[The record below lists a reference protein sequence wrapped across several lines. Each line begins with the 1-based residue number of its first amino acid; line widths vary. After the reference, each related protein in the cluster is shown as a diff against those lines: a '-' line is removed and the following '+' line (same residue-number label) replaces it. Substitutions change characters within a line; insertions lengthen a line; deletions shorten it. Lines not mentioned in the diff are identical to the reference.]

1 MPRAEAFTSGPS
13 SPVTKYLEWSS
24 AERKFHYYDK
34 AAGKQVYLDLPM
46 KFIYLDSK
54 ATIKGFNPTFQSSI
68 YSNDV
73 ANTKNE
79 KFVVRSFK
87 SNLPLAEG
95 FYQDIKSKIE
105 EVGGKY
111 HASIYAFS
119 DTLGVVN
126 IAVKGDALK
135 EWSNFA
141 NASRKAFL
149 GCYIEVSGAE
159 ERKNGAVKYAVPV
172 FNVGGNISLATS
184 EESDKQYDEL
194 MAYFK
199 SRSTSTSAPS
209 DIVEAEVVEM
219 PQATVNQV
227 DEFDGLPF

>member
-34 AAGKQVYLDLPM
+34 TAGKQIYLDLPM

-54 ATIKGFNPTFQSSI
+54 ATIKGYNPATESSI

-79 KFVVRSFK
+79 ILVVRSFK
-87 SNLPLAEG
+87 GKFPLAEG
-95 FYQDIKSKIE
+95 FYQEIKSKIE
-105 EVGGKY
+105 EAGGKY

-119 DTLGVVN
+119 DTLGVIN

-141 NASRKAFL
+141 TANRKSFL
-149 GCYIEVSGAE
+149 GSYIEVAGAE
-159 ERKNGAVKYAVPV
+159 ERKNGAVKYAVPL
-172 FNVGGNISLATS
+172 FKSGEAIPLSSS
-184 EESDKQYDEL
+184 EESDKKYDEL

-199 SRSTSTSAPS
+199 SRSTGTSAPAE
-209 DIVEAEVVEM
+209 IVEAEAVEV
-219 PQATVNQV
+219 PQAPAPQV

>member
-1 MPRAEAFTSGPS
+1 MPRAQAFTSGPS

-34 AAGKQVYLDLPM
+34 TAGKQIFLDLPM
-46 KFIYLDSK
+46 KFIFLDSK
-54 ATIKGFNPTFQSSI
+54 ATIKGFNPTTQSSI

-87 SNLPLAEG
+87 SASPLAEG
-95 FYQDIKSKIE
+95 LYQDIKSKIE

-119 DTLGVVN
+119 DTLGVIN

-135 EWSNFA
+135 EWSNFTT
-141 NASRKAFL
+141 ASRKSFL
-149 GCYIEVSGAE
+149 GSYIEVAGAE

-172 FNVGGNISLATS
+172 FKVGGNISLSVS
-184 EESDKQYDEL
+184 EESDKKYDEL

-199 SRSTSTSAPS
+199 SRVASNDAPS
-209 DIVEAEVVEM
+209 DIIEAEAVEV
-219 PQATVNQV
+219 PQAPAPQV

>member
-1 MPRAEAFTSGPS
+1 MPRAQAFTSGPS
-13 SPVTKYLEWSS
+13 SPATKYLEWSS

-34 AAGKQVYLDLPM
+34 AAGKQIFLDLPM
-46 KFIYLDSK
+46 KFIFLDSK
-54 ATIKGFNPTFQSSI
+54 ATIKGFNPTTQSSI

-87 SNLPLAEG
+87 SASPLAEG
-95 FYQDIKSKIE
+95 LYQDIKSKIE

-119 DTLGVVN
+119 DTLGVIN

-135 EWSNFA
+135 EWSNFTT
-141 NASRKAFL
+141 ASRKSFL
-149 GCYIEVSGAE
+149 GCYIEVAGAE

-172 FNVGGNISLATS
+172 FKVGGNISLSVS
-184 EESDKQYDEL
+184 EESDKKYDEL

-199 SRSTSTSAPS
+199 SRVASNDATS
-209 DIVEAEVVEM
+209 DVIEAEAVEV
-219 PQATVNQV
+219 PQAPAPQV